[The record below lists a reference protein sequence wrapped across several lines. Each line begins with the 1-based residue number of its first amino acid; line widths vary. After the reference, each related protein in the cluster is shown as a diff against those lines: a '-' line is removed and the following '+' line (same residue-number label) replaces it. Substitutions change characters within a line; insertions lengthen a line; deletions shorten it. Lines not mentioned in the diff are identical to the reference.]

1 MSGFY
6 EKLTASWRSSGS
18 MLCVG
23 LDPDPSR
30 LPAVVSSSPTPVF
43 EFNRQI
49 VDATIDLVCAYKP
62 QVAFYSAFGRESELE
77 QTIDY
82 IKSLNP
88 EIPVILDAKRGDIG
102 STAEMYA
109 REAFERYGADA
120 VTVNPYMGG
129 DTLEPFLKYSDRGVV
144 VLCHTSNPGSGE
156 FQDMESEGRALYM
169 AVAERASTAWNGNE
183 NVALVV
189 GATYPGMLGEVRKQ
203 VGNMPILVPGIGTQ
217 GGDIEQVLDQG
228 LADNGSGLVLNVARS
243 IIYAGNDQDFAM
255 AAREK
260 AGLFLSAIEQARE
273 NQS

>member
-6 EKLTASWRSSGS
+6 EKLAAGWQSSGS

-23 LDPDPSR
+23 LDPDPAR
-30 LPAVVSSSPTPVF
+30 LPKGVTASPTPVF

-49 VDATIDLVCAYKP
+49 VNATIDLVCAYKP
-62 QVAFYSAFGRESELE
+62 QVAYYSAFGRESELE
-77 QTIDY
+77 QTIEY

-88 EIPVILDAKRGDIG
+88 DIPVILDAKRGDIG

-129 DTLEPFLKYSDRGVV
+129 DTLEPFLHYADRGVV

-156 FQDMESEGRALYM
+156 FQDRESGGIALYM
-169 AVAERASTAWNGNE
+169 AVAERASKVWNRNG

-189 GATYPGMLGEVRKQ
+189 GATYPEMLGEVRNQ
-203 VGNMPILVPGIGTQ
+203 VGDMPILVPGIGTQ
-217 GGDIEQVLDQG
+217 GGDISQVLGQG
-228 LADNGSGLVLNVARS
+228 LAGSGKGLVLNVARS
-243 IIYAGNDQDFAM
+243 VIYAGDGNDFAQ
-255 AAREK
+255 AARGK
-260 AGLFLSAIEQARE
+260 AKAFLELIRKAAGNR
-273 NQS
+273 